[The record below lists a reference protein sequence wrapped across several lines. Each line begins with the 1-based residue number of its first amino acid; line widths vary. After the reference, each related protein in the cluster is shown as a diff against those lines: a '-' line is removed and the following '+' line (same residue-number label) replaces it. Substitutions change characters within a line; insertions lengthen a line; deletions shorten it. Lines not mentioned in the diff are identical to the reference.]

1 MRALEVKLNYNVG
14 RRRGRSRAEAQ
25 RCGGR
30 KAAAA
35 LRDGVLQE
43 ACRYVINPQRQ
54 YPLLQ
59 EAHAYA
65 NPIPRDNLPTVRS
78 VEPPLLPSLVSGPP
92 TASAASAGGWPCAVG
107 IRSLVIQ
114 RSDVVGGHRWAPDH
128 LPHRARGLSTLV
140 PPVAVPD
147 APVHTGEPGHS
158 GCGGGAGHAPWLG
171 ARRGRRHLSGRGHR

>member
-1 MRALEVKLNYNVG
+1 MMRALEAKHNHHGG
-14 RRRGRSRAEAQ
+14 RRWGRSRAEPR

-35 LRDGVLQE
+35 LRDAVLQG
-43 ACRYVINPQRQ
+43 ACRYVINSQRQ

-78 VEPPLLPSLVSGPP
+78 VEPPLLPSLVSGPS

-114 RSDVVGGHRWAPDH
+114 RSDGVGGHRWAPDH

-147 APVHTGEPGHS
+147 TPVHTGDPGHS
-158 GCGGGAGHAPWLG
+158 GCGGSAGHAPCLG
-171 ARRGRRHLSGRGHR
+171 ARRGHRHLS